1 MQGHEQHLEVLI
13 CTNLRQTG
21 SGKTFT
27 ITGGPA
33 RYEDRGLLPR
43 ALAMV
48 FEEMRRGKGEMQY
61 QVGTDQLMDDTD
73 FMPKKQA

>member
-1 MQGHEQHLEVLI
+1 MS
-13 CTNLRQTG
+13 QTG

-48 FEEMRRGKGEMQY
+48 FEEMRQAKGGVQY
-61 QVGTDQLMDDTD
+61 QVRSVNGTNGKGCLCGNLTAVFDLAD
-73 FMPKKQA
+73 AVC

>member
-1 MQGHEQHLEVLI
+1 LIRTRSSTLKPTHL
-13 CTNLRQTG
+13 QKTG

-48 FEEMRRGKGEMQY
+48 FEEMRQGAGDVQY
-61 QVGTDQLMDDTD
+61 QVMIKAKECVL
-73 FMPKKQA
+73 PRPLP

>member
-1 MQGHEQHLEVLI
+1 MS
-13 CTNLRQTG
+13 QTG

-48 FEEMRRGKGEMQY
+48 FEEMRQAKGGVQY
-61 QVGTDQLMDDTD
+61 QVRPVIAIGKAWERDCCVRSS
-73 FMPKKQA
+73 